1 VSESPMGSL
10 DLLMLSSQAALA
22 LRCVGNPDEGIAA
35 GYKFLRKRPP
45 QDAGDDQ
52 AVRIARLMSVAGE
65 RRADLLHFL
74 WSRPKSVS
82 VLNRPDDGTEELTEP
97 DPEARRLYEQ
107 VINARRGVK
116 HRDMMGDGFG
126 SFRVALRECAGHFGG
141 RWTKGKGG
149 WIRFKPKGLPEKVRG
164 LIDYPL
170 EVPVLFPIEVGKE
183 PWSLWRICCA
193 FAEQYVRIYEHPDRY
208 GVWGHDLA
216 DLWIERLAY
225 YPKHRLIWPTIG
237 S

>member
-1 VSESPMGSL
+1 MGSL
-10 DLLMLSSQAALA
+10 DLLTLSAQAALA
-22 LRCVGNPDEGIAA
+22 LRCTGDPEDGIIA

-45 QDAGDDQ
+45 RDGGENQ

-82 VLNRPDDGTEELTEP
+82 VLNRPDDERAEGLAEP

-107 VINARRGVK
+107 VINSRRGVK

-141 RWTKGKGG
+141 RWVKSKGG
-149 WIRFKPKGLPEKVRG
+149 WIRFKPEGLPERVRG
-164 LIDYPL
+164 LINYPL

-193 FAEQYVRIYEHPDRY
+193 FAEQYVRTYEHPDRY

-216 DLWIERLAY
+216 DLWIEGLAY
-225 YPKHRLIWPTIG
+225 YPKHRLIWATIG